1 LHSGER
7 PALLCIS
14 QSFAPDTTPT
24 AIRASKLLEHLSAR
38 WDITVLSE
46 ADGARGDSRVAVE
59 VVRSWRPRRLFALLR
74 RLRLSKLLELGVWP
88 DESIFWVAPAV
99 LAGRRIVRERRPRAI
114 VVFMMPYS
122 AGLAGIVLSRLQRL
136 PLILNL
142 DDSLTCT
149 DMHPHFPTRLHY
161 RLAKALEDLYVR
173 CADEVIYVSATNLE
187 AVRARQPQGVGEKL
201 HLVRY
206 GADAT
211 DFSARVADGAATNG
225 AARDEAA
232 RGMRVDHGAACEQ
245 TPAGVPAR
253 ERRFE
258 IAYVG
263 AMSGWWT
270 LIEAHAPPPG
280 IAKRIYNAW
289 VRLGRYELMALD
301 QRTSS
306 PEVIG
311 HAIIDAIAEHSDWA
325 GRVGLTLY
333 GNPYAADVVAQALAS
348 AGVQDVVTVLDPV
361 AHAQV
366 AGILAGADLLFLTLP
381 GRTDGS
387 RGGRISAKTYEYLM
401 TDRPILAALPRGEN
415 WDYLAD
421 KPGVWLVEPD
431 DRERMQ
437 EVIADLAQAKFAGSA
452 LTFDRSEL
460 ADDLSYEGRATEF
473 EAVVNAGIERGGG
486 RRRAA

>member
-1 LHSGER
+1 MTPLHSGER

-24 AIRASKLLEHLSAR
+24 AIRASKLLEQLSAR

-46 ADGARGDSRVAVE
+46 ADGLRGDSRVKVE
-59 VVRSWRPRRLFALLR
+59 IARSWRPRKLLASLR
-74 RLRLSKLLELGVWP
+74 RMRLSKLLELGVWP

-99 LAGRRIVRERRPRAI
+99 LAGRRLSRARRPAAI

-122 AGLAGIVLSRLQRL
+122 AGLAGIALSRLTRL

-142 DDSLTCT
+142 DDSPTCT

-161 RLAKALEDLYVR
+161 RLAKWLEDLYVR
-173 CADEVIYVSATNLE
+173 RADEVIYVSETNLE
-187 AVRARQPQGVGEKL
+187 AVRSRQPEDVAGKL

-206 GADAT
+206 GADAE
-211 DFSARVADGAATNG
+211 DFLPRAVDG
-225 AARDEAA
+225 EAA
-232 RGMRVDHGAACEQ
+232 HDEPPHDD
-245 TPAGVPAR
+245 TAR
-253 ERRFE
+253 EQAPVGPPAPQERFE

-263 AMSGWWT
+263 AMSGWWA

-280 IAKRIYNAW
+280 VLKRLYNAW
-289 VRLGRYELMALD
+289 LRLGRYERMMLD

-311 HAIIDAIAEHSDWA
+311 HAILDALAEHPDWA
-325 GRVGLTLY
+325 GRVGLTLH

-348 AGVQDVVTVLDPV
+348 AGVQDVVTARDPV

-415 WDYLAD
+415 WDYLVD
-421 KPGVWLVEPD
+421 KPGVWLVEPHD
-431 DRERMQ
+431 QERMR
-437 EVIADLAQAKFAGSA
+437 EVIAELAGAKFAGSA
-452 LTFDRSEL
+452 RAFDRSEL
-460 ADDLSYEGRATEF
+460 AEELSYEGRAVEF
-473 EAVVNAGIERGGG
+473 EAVVKAGIDRAGG
-486 RRRAA
+486 RRHAP